1 MDMAVRKV
9 RPVNYSPSEKRL
21 LDLIPRDGK
30 RITTEELTKKR
41 YAGESVPF
49 NARMIVLGAL
59 TNLIRKV
66 EYNREDFKIVKG
78 IRKGPAPIE
87 VWVEPATRRKSAT
100 GGR

>member
-1 MDMAVRKV
+1 
-9 RPVNYSPSEKRL
+9 L
-21 LDLIPRDGK
+21 LDLIPRDGQK
-30 RITTEELTKKR
+30 ITTEELTKKR
-41 YAGESVPF
+41 YAGETVPF

-66 EYNREDFKIVKG
+66 DYNREDFRIVKG

-87 VWVEPATRRKSAT
+87 VWVEPVTKRKSAA